1 MSQFDKREK
10 GFEEKHRRD
19 KELSFKVQARRN
31 RLLGLWAAEKLG
43 LSDADAQTYAKDV
56 VASDFDEPGD
66 EDVLRKVHGDLNAKG
81 VDVSEHLIRKE
92 MDRLLEQARDE
103 LKE

>member
-43 LSDADAQTYAKDV
+43 LSGDDAAAYAKEV
-56 VASDFDEPGD
+56 VASGFDEPGD
-66 EDVLRKVHGDLNAKG
+66 EDVLRKVHSDLSGKG
-81 VDVSEHLIRKE
+81 VDISEHLVRKE
-92 MDRLLEQARDE
+92 MDRLLDQARAD